1 MMIDWQTHGDVRLN
15 AGEFSDAKDAIE
27 KAVFLL
33 NHTHKIPSIEEIII
47 REIRQST
54 EFESSFITVKFEI
67 RPINA
72 KVYFYDI
79 PIGEPAFWADE
90 WGIDTDA
97 GVNMG
102 MEDET
107 IMILRAA
114 YWFGRELNM
123 VEEKRNKRR
132 KP

>member
-1 MMIDWQTHGDVRLN
+1 MLTDWQTHGDTRLSDV
-15 AGEFSDAKDAIE
+15 EFSKAQDAIE

-33 NHTHKIPSIEEIII
+33 NHTHKIPSIDEIVI

-72 KVYFYDI
+72 KVYFYDVM
-79 PIGEPAFWADE
+79 IGEPAFWADE

-97 GVNMG
+97 GINMS

-114 YWFGRELNM
+114 YWFGRELTM
-123 VEEKRNKRR
+123 LEEKKNKRR